1 MIMLNLKTEKLTD
14 LKIYSL
20 NIGALATS
28 MTDIDVALKILAT
41 AIAIGYTLHKWYIM
55 YGKNK

>member
-1 MIMLNLKTEKLTD
+1 MLNLKTNKLTD
-14 LKIYSL
+14 LKIYSI